1 MNSFFKIILIFFLI
15 TSCSFNKNSKF
26 WSKSK
31 IIAEKKINVKQI
43 FTKEKILNLEF
54 NPKLK
59 ISLFTKPINRSFSNN
74 YDNNNG
80 RINYD
85 GELKSIS
92 KYKFSR
98 IERFNQYEPT
108 ISFDKDN
115 IIFYDNK
122 GSILKFDDDSKLVW
136 KKNYYSKQ
144 EKKLKPNL
152 IFGNNKKVIIIADNI
167 SKYYALDI
175 ITGNLIWSKKNNS
188 PFNSQIKIYKDKFF
202 IIDYNNILR
211 CYSTKDGSEIWSVK
225 TDQSLIRTQKQLSN
239 VIIDEKIYFNNSLGD
254 ISAVNIETGELLWQ
268 NPTQSNLVYDEG
280 FFLETSDLIA
290 DNNSLYF
297 SNNKNNFFSI
307 DIKTG
312 TLNWK
317 QKINSNLRPTLV
329 DNYIFTISEEGYF
342 VVIDKKSGSVIR
354 STDIFSDFSEKKRN
368 KIKPVGFILGK
379 ENIYLTTDNGKLIV
393 INAMTG
399 NTSKILKIDNGK
411 ISRPFV
417 LKNKLYIVRDN
428 SIIKLN

>member
-31 IIAEKKINVKQI
+31 IIEEKKINVKKI
-43 FTKEKILNLEF
+43 FITEKTLNLEF

-85 GELKSIS
+85 GKLKSIS
-92 KYKFSR
+92 KYKFSK

-211 CYSTKDGSEIWSVK
+211 CYSTKDGSEIWSVR

-342 VVIDKKSGSVIR
+342 VVIDKITK
-354 STDIFSDFSEKKRN
+354 
-368 KIKPVGFILGK
+368 
-379 ENIYLTTDNGKLIV
+379 NG
-393 INAMTG
+393 
-399 NTSKILKIDNGK
+399 D
-411 ISRPFV
+411 SRPHVFV
-417 LKNKLYIVRDN
+417 ACGLFL
-428 SIIKLN
+428 